1 MSERVFEQNKRLV
14 CGRPFFIEGCFYCS
28 VRETHAIAE
37 AQQEKNARLRDAFG
51 ISPRFVE
58 GTSLDPERRAR
69 EQAQKYPL
77 VRTPS
82 HEREERDAHVSKKKK
97 KRRYAVYCI
106 VIVSAVA
113 LCTNTSINHIMHQAS
128 K

>member
-1 MSERVFEQNKRLV
+1 MKLIKIGRY
-14 CGRPFFIEGCFYCS
+14 CGLYVPKIVANCMVGVLHCS

-58 GTSLDPERRAR
+58 GTSLDPERRAQR
-69 EQAQKYPL
+69 YPL

-82 HEREERDAHVSKKKK
+82 HEREERDTHVSKKKK
-97 KRRYAVYCI
+97 KRR
-106 VIVSAVA
+106 
-113 LCTNTSINHIMHQAS
+113 
-128 K
+128 

>member
-1 MSERVFEQNKRLV
+1 MLKKYPLDLKFIKIILVGHLEIWMVF
-14 CGRPFFIEGCFYCS
+14 S
-28 VRETHAIAE
+28 VRETHAVAE

-69 EQAQKYPL
+69 DEAQKYPL

-82 HEREERDAHVSKKKK
+82 HEREDRDTHVAKKKK
-97 KRRYAVYCI
+97 KRRWAW
-106 VIVSAVA
+106 
-113 LCTNTSINHIMHQAS
+113 LCY
-128 K
+128 